1 MLKGEE
7 VVTLPVSVS
16 PPSLVTVN
24 VRVLLLPTCTV
35 PKGRAV
41 SETKSLGGAAV
52 EDVIDGSRIFDA
64 EGTSHG
70 PSLIGAEENWQQK
83 T

>member
-1 MLKGEE
+1 MLKGPEI
-7 VVTLPVSVS
+7 VALPVSVP
-16 PPSLVTVN
+16 PPSLVIVN
-24 VRVLLLPTCTV
+24 LRVLLLPTCTE

-41 SETKSLGGAAV
+41 SETKSLGAAAV
-52 EDVIDGSRIFDA
+52 EDVIDGSWIFDA

-70 PSLIGAEENWQQK
+70 PSLIDAEENWQQK